1 MSKKKKKTYCV
12 SEPKKTQRTI
22 LVIDQNEFNRKMA
35 DHSVNF
41 RTGKHMT
48 EKDRPRKKYK
58 PKDVNYE

>member
-1 MSKKKKKTYCV
+1 MP
-12 SEPKKTQRTI
+12 EPKETQQAI
-22 LVIDQNEFNRKMA
+22 LIIDQNEFNRKMA

-41 RTGKHMT
+41 RTGKYMT

>member
-1 MSKKKKKTYCV
+1 MSKKKKRTYCV
-12 SEPKKTQRTI
+12 SEPKGMRQTI
-22 LVIDQNEFNRKMA
+22 LVIDQNKFNRKMA

-48 EKDRPRKKYK
+48 EKDRPRKKYR

>member
-1 MSKKKKKTYCV
+1 MSKKHKMYEV
-12 SEPKKTQRTI
+12 QEAPKETP
-22 LVIDQNEFNRKMA
+22 LVIDQNKFNRKMA

-48 EKDRPRKKYK
+48 EKDRPRKKYR

>member
-1 MSKKKKKTYCV
+1 MT
-12 SEPKKTQRTI
+12 EPKETQQTI
-22 LVIDQNEFNRKMA
+22 LVIDQNEFNRKIA